1 MVAGQG
7 PAPVQEFAAGL
18 PVVVSIAFEDPLKVA
33 VALET
38 WPDFVVKSGG
48 TVVPAAGAI
57 VHCASCVPAT
67 HGAATTDPTV
77 REALANFVVSV
88 APTKRCWDV
97 LR

>member
-7 PAPVQEFAAGL
+7 PIPDQEFAAGL
-18 PVVVSIAFEDPLKVA
+18 PVVVSIVLDEPLKFAVA
-33 VALET
+33 VAT

-57 VHCASCVPAT
+57 VHCASSVPAT
-67 HGAATTDPTV
+67 QRAATTDPTV
-77 REALANFVVSV
+77 SEALANFVVSV

-97 LR
+97 LL